1 MGPESRAILKELS
14 AIRDVLSGD
23 LPKNIQQGEL
33 FYYQFV
39 LDKSELITLKEL
51 NITGFNL
58 FNISVSKGADISDCS
73 YKILSRQGVLSN
85 EIEARTISKLA
96 GFNSKLFINNDTA
109 EAGEFIYVDCFTLP
123 PAMLSAITFNIGA
136 TIFEDSPSDTAAGN
150 NSLSTLAHPMLYDSY
165 NGNFS
170 RQRGKS
176 SMTALATLERTAT
189 VTSDTLTLYNN
200 NYMYIYLYVTA
211 STGGNLTCDI
221 LLDEEISGD
230 SISIFSKGTFTAS
243 KLFALN
249 NATSST
255 SAAGING
262 ALEAIGNVNLP
273 KKIKVKITLGGGGGT
288 HTFGVFLVAC

>member
-1 MGPESRAILKELS
+1 MGPESRAILKELT

-136 TIFEDSPSDTAAGN
+136 TIFEDSPSDTA
-150 NSLSTLAHPMLYDSY
+150 
-165 NGNFS
+165 
-170 RQRGKS
+170 
-176 SMTALATLERTAT
+176 T